1 MGKSSGRLMELDE
14 LFGDDLADTPYAIGF
29 LNACVKENHPG
40 VVFKGLQRVF
50 HKNSEYAD
58 ILLPAFAPH
67 LTCAEIEQLGEQ
79 FPFLSAY
86 VERYKET
93 LFALSTFYN
102 PV

>member
-1 MGKSSGRLMELDE
+1 MGKSSGRLIVLEE
-14 LFGDDLADTPYAIGF
+14 LFGDDLADTNYAIGF
-29 LNACVKENHPG
+29 LKACVEEHVPG
-40 VVFKGLQRVF
+40 VVFNGLQHVF

-93 LFALSTFYN
+93 LLGDGN
-102 PV
+102 